1 MFLRFCPRCGNL
13 LLVETAHRRDPSFA
27 TPATSRRRSQS
38 GARASASASAA
49 AADVDTDAMQD
60 FEAAAMDIFNA
71 TKMRFKCRCCPYT
84 CDIVEE
90 ISESLPELDPKA
102 VAELGGRARRN
113 APQRHEDA
121 SAASLN
127 DIIGG
132 ADSWKNAEK
141 TSDVRCETCGCTQ
154 AYFFQV
160 QTRSA
165 DEPTT
170 VFYKCVKCGN
180 RWNDR

>member
-1 MFLRFCPRCGNL
+1 
-13 LLVETAHRRDPSFA
+13 
-27 TPATSRRRSQS
+27 
-38 GARASASASAA
+38 
-49 AADVDTDAMQD
+49 
-60 FEAAAMDIFNA
+60 
-71 TKMRFKCRCCPYT
+71 MRFKCRCCPYT

-102 VAELGGRARRN
+102 VADLGGRARHN

-127 DIIGG
+127 NDIIGG
-132 ADSWKNAEK
+132 AHSWKNAEK
-141 TSDVRCETCGCTQ
+141 TSDVRCESCGFTE